1 VPFKAWNALLK
12 SVKSNQQISSSFTS
26 YPPAFVRN
34 RVPIVSSIGN
44 TWRDCVFSLLETFL
58 HLLATI
64 QLMSLPQEG
73 DSWAGLSPELEERP
87 SPRSSRG
94 LGSQEPAR
102 TDSLMQLIKGKGG
115 TVGKEPTRQCRGCKR
130 SRFGPWVGK
139 IPWRSKQQPTPV
151 FLPGKFHGHRSLAG
165 HKVSDTE

>member
-1 VPFKAWNALLK
+1 MPFKAWNALLK

-26 YPPAFVRN
+26 YPPAFVTH
-34 RVPIVSSIGN
+34 RVPIASSIGN

-64 QLMSLPQEG
+64 QLMSLQQEG

-151 FLPGKFHGHRSLAG
+151 FLPGKFHGHQSLAG

>member
-1 VPFKAWNALLK
+1 
-12 SVKSNQQISSSFTS
+12 
-26 YPPAFVRN
+26 
-34 RVPIVSSIGN
+34 
-44 TWRDCVFSLLETFL
+44 
-58 HLLATI
+58 
-64 QLMSLPQEG
+64 MSLQQEG
-73 DSWAGLSPELEERP
+73 DSWAGLSPELKERL

-94 LGSQEPAR
+94 LGSQEPVR

-115 TVGKEPTRQCRGCKR
+115 TVGKEPTCQCRGCKR

-165 HKVSDTE
+165 HKVSDTEWLSIHTIGKTYFLSFQPSPFAAKRETVLPVFWNGCADSAKEELSKPCHLAKTWKIQSVKCIIS